1 MQAKLETETRRVLDT
16 TTVSEMEQEFRAFAV
31 SRLFDQPEAI
41 EAMCRAFRRSVNPF
55 RDAGKRK
62 KKPVYCVV
70 NAGESRTGKT
80 LFAELLAEFLHGDPE
95 ALLLIDGSEYQE
107 RHQLIGLVGATRSY
121 VGYENPKDKNYTPP
135 APDEKDPYAELSQHN
150 LEWSRRG
157 SQCPISIILVDE
169 WEKACWEFN
178 RIFLGIMDRAKRTL
192 ANGQVVDFS
201 NTIIIFTT
209 NTGMGEVEEEKSK
222 NPMGFGSSKKVLTQK
237 DVLDIVLK
245 HMKRFAP
252 PEFRNRLKENGEIV
266 VFRSLT
272 EAGKYK
278 ILDRDIQE
286 VQGVFASNPERM
298 FTVSVDDRARRFMMT
313 EALRDDGNVS
323 NLKSAVKTL
332 LEEPLTGEAIKRTI
346 GLGDWIEVTH
356 ENGKDGLTF
365 YCTKD
370 GAMLVRGGSPT
381 PTEASASAT
390 ETGASRTNDAG
401 EAPAASVPA
410 LVSPRGRYVVVPGVP
425 VLGGGVLIDMSELM
439 FLMKASDLKAQ
450 AQRECKLLA
459 PYIIRLTH
467 KDSLDALTISC
478 LSMVREITEIL
489 GVEVLN
495 SQTSYQAPYSVAIKV
510 MAIPGQ
516 IELITLRYPGISVTL
531 DTTDPDKQ

>member
-1 MQAKLETETRRVLDT
+1 MQTKLETPARRVLDT

-31 SRLFDQPEAI
+31 SRMFDQPEAI
-41 EAMCRAFRRSVNPF
+41 EAMCRAFRRAINPF
-55 RDAGKRK
+55 RNAGKRK

-95 ALLLIDGSEYQE
+95 ALLLIDGFEYQE

-157 SQCPISIILVDE
+157 SRCPISIILVDE

-209 NTGMGEVEEEKSK
+209 NTGMSEVEEEKSK
-222 NPMGFGSSKKVLTQK
+222 NPMGFRACRRVMTQK

-252 PEFRNRLKENGEIV
+252 PEFRNRLRENGEIV

-286 VQGVFASNPERM
+286 VQGVFASNPDRM
-298 FTVSVDDRARRFMMT
+298 FSISVDDKACRFMMT

-332 LEEPLTGEAIKRTI
+332 LEEPLTNEAIKRTI
-346 GLGDWIEVTH
+346 GLGDWVEVTH
-356 ENGKDGLTF
+356 EDGKDGLTF
-365 YCTKD
+365 YCMKE
-370 GAMLVRGGSPT
+370 GAVLKP
-381 PTEASASAT
+381 ASFAAT
-390 ETGASRTNDAG
+390 SE
-401 EAPAASVPA
+401 PAADSADGGEGAADRKGVPAVPEPA
-410 LVSPRGRYVVVPGVP
+410 LVPPRSRYVVVPGVP
-425 VLGGGVLIDMSELM
+425 VVGGGVLIDMSELT
-439 FLMKASDLKAQ
+439 FLMKACDLKLQ
-450 AQRECKLLA
+450 AERESELMA
-459 PYIIRLTH
+459 PYIIRLTNRE
-467 KDSLDALTISC
+467 SLDALTISC
-478 LSMVREITEIL
+478 LSLVREITEIL
-489 GVEVLN
+489 GVKVLN
-495 SQTSYQAPYSVAIKV
+495 SQTSYQAPYSVTIRV

-531 DTTDPDKQ
+531 DTTQPDKQ